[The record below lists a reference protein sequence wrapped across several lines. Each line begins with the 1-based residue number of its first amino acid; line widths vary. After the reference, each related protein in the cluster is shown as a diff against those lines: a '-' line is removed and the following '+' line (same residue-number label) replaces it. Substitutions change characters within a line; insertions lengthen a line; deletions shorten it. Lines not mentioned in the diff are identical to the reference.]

1 MMQSMTGYGKQVL
14 QLPTKKITIEIRTL
28 NSKGIDI
35 YARMPSV
42 YREMEIEFRKIAAA
56 SLQRGKVDLSVFV
69 EHAEGDTS
77 TKINKPVVQAYLKEL
92 GAIYDNPNSDL
103 LAIAMRLPD
112 VIISDVEEVEK
123 DEVETIKK
131 ALLETLKD
139 VEAFRLQEGKALEK
153 DFRLRVQNIQDL
165 LNHIA
170 SIDSDRMTRLRER
183 LLKAVSELKENVDEN
198 RFEQELIFYMERY
211 DITEEKVRLQN
222 HLTYFITNLDAG
234 ESNGKKLG
242 FICQEI
248 GREVNTIGSKAN
260 DADMQKSVIQM
271 KDELEKIKEQALNVV

>member
-1 MMQSMTGYGKQVL
+1 MQSMTGYGKQVL

-35 YARMPSV
+35 YARIPSV
-42 YREMEIEFRKIAAA
+42 YREMEIEFRKIAGAR
-56 SLQRGKVDLSVFV
+56 LQRGKVDLSIFV
-69 EHAEGDTS
+69 EHSAGETS
-77 TKINKPVVQAYLKEL
+77 TKINKPVIQAYLAEL
-92 GAIYDNPNSDL
+92 ATIYDNPSSDL

-112 VIISDVEEVEK
+112 VILSDIVEVEK
-123 DEVETIKK
+123 EEVETIKK
-131 ALLETLKD
+131 ALIATLEE
-139 VEAFRLQEGKALEK
+139 VEAFRVQEGEALEK
-153 DFRLRVQNIQDL
+153 DFRLRLQNIQDL
-165 LNHIA
+165 LDHIE
-170 SIDSDRMTRLRER
+170 SIDADRMTRLRER
-183 LLKAVSELKENVDEN
+183 LLKAVAELKENVDEN

-222 HLTYFITNLDAG
+222 HLTYFNTNLNSE

-248 GREVNTIGSKAN
+248 GREINTIGSKAN

>member
-1 MMQSMTGYGKQVL
+1 MQSMTGYGKQVL

-35 YARMPSV
+35 YARMPSAF
-42 YREMEIEFRKIAAA
+42 REMEIEFRKIAAA
-56 SLQRGKVDLSVFV
+56 SLQRGKVDLSIFV
-69 EHAEGDTS
+69 EHTAGDTS
-77 TKINKPVVQAYLKEL
+77 TKINKPVVQSYLKEL

-112 VIISDVEEVEK
+112 AILSDMEEVEK
-123 DEVETIKK
+123 EEVETIKK
-131 ALLETLKD
+131 ALIETLKE
-139 VEAFRLQEGKALEK
+139 VEAFRLQEGEALEK
-153 DFRLRVQNIQDL
+153 DFRLRVQNIQEL
-165 LNHIA
+165 LNHIDT
-170 SIDSDRMTRLRER
+170 IDAGRMTRLRER
-183 LLKAVSELKENVDEN
+183 LLKAVAELKEGVDEN

-222 HLTYFITNLDAG
+222 HLTYFNTNLDEG

-260 DADMQKSVIQM
+260 DSEMQKSVIQM